1 MTPFE
6 KAMEFVGLHEW
17 VRRADGGYTNDPNDA
32 GGETKWGIS
41 KRAHPDVDI
50 ANLSLEDALA
60 IYRSAY
66 WDFYKLYNFPSPLC
80 IAMFDAFVQ
89 HNPKRVAEWIP
100 KDYSDW
106 KGFNASRRLF
116 YLRLIEKNPSQI
128 KFKRGWLNR
137 LSDLDKLCTI
147 EEQEGRHD

>member
-1 MTPFE
+1 MNYFE
-6 KAMEFVGLHEW
+6 KAMEFVAKWEW
-17 VRRADGGYTNDPNDA
+17 GNRQDGGYTNDPADA
-32 GGETKWGIS
+32 GGATRWGIS
-41 KRAHPDVDI
+41 SRTHGKVP
-50 ANLSLEDALA
+50 ETEEEALA
-60 IYRSAY
+60 IYRADY
-66 WDFYKLYNFPSPLC
+66 WDFYKLDNFPSPLC

-106 KGFNASRRLF
+106 KGFNSSRRLF

-147 EEQEGRHD
+147 EEQEE

>member
-1 MTPFE
+1 MNYFE

-17 VRRADGGYTNDPNDA
+17 GRRADGGYTNDPTDA
-32 GGETKWGIS
+32 GGETRWGIS

-50 ANLSLEDALA
+50 ESLSLEGALE

-100 KDYSDW
+100 ADYGNW
-106 KGFNASRRLF
+106 KGFNEKRRMF

-128 KFKRGWLNR
+128 KFKRGWMNR
-137 LSDLDKLCTI
+137 LNDLDKLCTI
-147 EEQEGRHD
+147 ESQEE

>member
-1 MTPFE
+1 MTSFE

-17 VRRADGGYTNDPNDA
+17 GRRADVGYTNDPVDA
-32 GGETKWGIS
+32 GGETRWGIS

-60 IYRSAY
+60 IYHRDYWEAY
-66 WDFYKLYNFPSPLC
+66 RLDDFPSPLC

-89 HNPKRVAEWIP
+89 HNPKRVKEWIP
-100 KDYSDW
+100 EDHTDW
-106 KGFNASRRLF
+106 KGFNSQRRLF

-128 KFKRGWLNR
+128 RFKKGWLNR

-147 EEQEGRHD
+147 EEQEAT

>member
-6 KAMEFVGLHEW
+6 IAMGFVGLHEW
-17 VRRADGGYTNDPNDA
+17 GRRADGGYTNDPTDA

-60 IYRSAY
+60 IYREAY

-89 HNPKRVAEWIP
+89 HNPNRVLEWIP

-106 KGFNASRRLF
+106 KSFIDKRRLF

-128 KFKRGWLNR
+128 KFKRGWMNR
-137 LSDLDKLCTI
+137 LNDLEKLCTI
-147 EEQEGRHD
+147 EEQEV